1 MISGGPEAATEPPRQ
16 PARNRSGNANP
27 FELFAMPLKKI
38 PKREYVIRTNPRKI
52 YMGYA
57 SFVLSIYVPMGI
69 REWPR
74 SAEGNLLPL
83 PGAAQLNDK
92 NSESTIPQI
101 VMKGTAVLKSRTRL
115 SKEGKKDGAETG
127 KPLDKTARK
136 AIAQM
141 AL

>member
-1 MISGGPEAATEPPRQ
+1 
-16 PARNRSGNANP
+16 
-27 FELFAMPLKKI
+27 
-38 PKREYVIRTNPRKI
+38 
-52 YMGYA
+52 
-57 SFVLSIYVPMGI
+57 MGI

-101 VMKGTAVLKSRTRL
+101 VMKGTAVLKSMNKL

-127 KPLDKTARK
+127 KTLDKTARN

-141 AL
+141 LCKSSICKIFHFIVPLFERGTGWGFYSRKIPSTPF